1 ASEMDE
7 SGKMRFLAVTG
18 EQRDPL
24 VPEYPTVSESGLP
37 GFKADFW
44 WGYGGPAGMPE
55 DVVRKLNAGIVEALK
70 DPGFLQQIKANGN
83 SPVGN
88 TPEEFGKQIEL
99 DVAMWAEVAK
109 AAGIKPE

>member
-1 ASEMDE
+1 PFTTVPYKGIAPARMALLANEVQVLLEVVGVASEMDE

-70 DPGFLQQIKANGN
+70 DP
-83 SPVGN
+83 
-88 TPEEFGKQIEL
+88 
-99 DVAMWAEVAK
+99 
-109 AAGIKPE
+109 